1 MMINLYGIKNC
12 DSCRKAKRWLQ
23 NRDIKFRF
31 TDIREEMLNETLLKK
46 WQKQLDW
53 EKFLNK
59 KSMTWRN
66 IPETERTDM
75 DARLA
80 RNMILNYPT
89 VMKRP
94 VLDLDQRVVLGFNED
109 TYEALNL

>member
-31 TDIREEMLNETLLKK
+31 TDIREEVLNETLLKK
-46 WQKQLDW
+46 WQQQLDW

-59 KSMTWRN
+59 KSMTWRK
-66 IPETERTDM
+66 IPEIERADM

-94 VLDLDQRVVLGFNED
+94 VLDLDQQVVLGFNED
-109 TYEALNL
+109 IYEALNL

>member
-31 TDIREEMLNETLLKK
+31 TDIREEVLNETLLKK
-46 WQKQLDW
+46 WQQQLDW

-59 KSMTWRN
+59 KSMTWRK
-66 IPETERTDM
+66 IPEIERADM

-94 VLDLDQRVVLGFNED
+94 VLDLDQQVVLGFNED

>member
-23 NRDIKFRF
+23 NRDIQFRF
-31 TDIREEMLNETLLKK
+31 TDIREEVLNETLLKK

-59 KSMTWRN
+59 KSMTWRK
-66 IPETERTDM
+66 IPEIERADM

-94 VLDLDQRVVLGFNED
+94 VLDLDQQVVLGFNED

>member
-31 TDIREEMLNETLLKK
+31 TDIREEVLNETLLKK

-59 KSMTWRN
+59 KSMTWRK
-66 IPETERTDM
+66 IPEIERADM

-94 VLDLDQRVVLGFNED
+94 VLDLDQQVVLGFNED

>member
-31 TDIREEMLNETLLKK
+31 TDIREEVLNETLLKK

-59 KSMTWRN
+59 KSMTWRK